1 MNNQSNQINSD
12 SMPINRWLLTF
23 NPALEGE
30 YTEWLGDAQMAKLR
44 LSQLLGVFILLC
56 FVALDFAFGDALG
69 KFSPTVHLLV
79 ALPVALVLF
88 ASTYVQWGRRYFK
101 YSSLLFAAVLPVAQL
116 VAFWLA
122 PHAPFSLATHAVFL
136 ALTFVYAAVVL
147 SLHFLPIVVV
157 NAVAYLA
164 IVLRLYS
171 YSDLN
176 ADWRTAIAFS
186 LLAFWGV
193 AAIGS
198 YYRIYGDKKLYYT
211 LKGQSRFA
219 DKVNPMTKSDPVIK
233 RVESPINKM
242 YQAISDV
249 IWFITID
256 GDVAYVS
263 PSVKEFMG
271 YEPEEL
277 IGKRAI
283 TLMTPEDYRDFD
295 AKMTRLYKDKNIVQ
309 DIFSF
314 KTKAGLLKTGETHVR
329 AYTDKEHGDGYVGTT
344 RPVSEQKAK
353 ERETSEKKL
362 KELTD
367 ENGSLKNDVHSLT
380 QEVDTLTE
388 KLTVVNRE
396 LASSDKVGKK
406 TFAVALG
413 ELLAGVQ
420 SEQRQL
426 LMVQRDWLVRLQK
439 KFNDKTMGKY
449 DLKHYLANAQD
460 GIRAQCNRLAYA
472 ESCHQLYHG
481 LSIENQNSD
490 VEMCNIRTLFENVV
504 LQLKEAFSETDHV
517 VKIDCKSDVVIA
529 FDRVAL
535 IALLRHLLLRSL
547 TRASMSEKRAT
558 IDIKA
563 YCVAEELI
571 IEYCDSAKSAEND
584 DIQAFFL
591 SCLDSA
597 GCNVEGVEQLLDYY
611 VVQGLA
617 GLVSEFNEGEKRV
630 VSISIPSNK
639 MMEDYK

>member
-1 MNNQSNQINSD
+1 MENKPNQINSD
-12 SMPINRWLLTF
+12 NMPINRWLLTF

-30 YTEWLGDAQMAKLR
+30 YTEWLGDEQMAKLR
-44 LSQLLGVFILLC
+44 LSQLLGAFILLC
-56 FVALDFAFGDALG
+56 FAALDFAFGDALG
-69 KFSPTVHLLV
+69 KFSLTVHLLV
-79 ALPVALVLF
+79 ALPLALVLF
-88 ASTYVQWGRRYFK
+88 ASTYLQWGRRYFK
-101 YSSLLFAAVLPVAQL
+101 YSSLLFAAMLPLAQL

-176 ADWRTAIAFS
+176 SDWRTAIAFS
-186 LLAFWGV
+186 LLAFGGI
-193 AAIGS
+193 ATIGS

-256 GDVAYVS
+256 GDVAFVS

-283 TLMTPEDYRDFD
+283 TLMTPEAYRDFE
-295 AKMTRLYKDKNIVQ
+295 AKLTRLYKDKNIVQ
-309 DIFSF
+309 DVFSF
-314 KTKAGLLKTGETHVR
+314 KTKAGLLKMGETHVR
-329 AYTDKEHGDGYVGTT
+329 AYTDNERGDGYVGTT
-344 RPVSEQKAK
+344 RPISEQKAK
-353 ERETSEKKL
+353 EKETNEKKL

-367 ENGSLKNDVHSLT
+367 ENGSLKNDLHNLT
-380 QEVDTLTE
+380 EELNTITE

-406 TFAVALG
+406 TFAAALG
-413 ELLAGVQ
+413 ELLDNWRAK
-420 SEQRQL
+420 QL
-426 LMVQRDWLVRLQK
+426 LLIQSHDDSVVQLQK

-449 DLKHYLANAQD
+449 DLKHYLANARD
-460 GIRAQCNRLAYA
+460 TIRLQSNTIAFAENCYTIYNLMLAEDKKSTVETCN
-472 ESCHQLYHG
+472 
-481 LSIENQNSD
+481 
-490 VEMCNIRTLFENVV
+490 VRTLFERIVLELKQAFGESDYVV
-504 LQLKEAFSETDHV
+504 DV
-517 VKIDCKSDVVIA
+517 DCKSDLTIEA
-529 FDRVAL
+529 DSRLL
-535 IALLRHLLLRSL
+535 IALMRHLILQSL
-547 TRASMSEKRAT
+547 TQSLKSEKRAT
-558 IDIKA
+558 ITIKA
-563 YCVAEELI
+563 YRVADELI
-571 IEYCDSAKSAEND
+571 VEYGDSGQGAIAD
-584 DIQAFFL
+584 DLEQFFL
-591 SCLDSA
+591 KCLGYSGYDVA
-597 GCNVEGVEQLLDYY
+597 DAEHLLDYY
-611 VVQGLA
+611 VAQRLSGMISKFDEEDK
-617 GLVSEFNEGEKRV
+617 GIV
-630 VSISIPSNK
+630 VITLPSNK
-639 MMEDYK
+639 MMEDN